1 MNFNEEIEKI
11 ITEKFP
17 QLNIS
22 IFPDETQDNII
33 VAIDDDLYYSDD
45 YLSLIMDIKMNLLWK
60 NNIFNYLFVKEE
72 HGATWETVSG
82 PVIPSETFTDNISFS
97 TEYKGQSTSVHDN
110 NYSVEE
116 DICLQTA

>member
-1 MNFNEEIEKI
+1 MNFNNEIKEMI
-11 ITEKFP
+11 NRKFP

-33 VAIDDDLYYSDD
+33 VAIDDDLYYSED

-72 HGATWETVSG
+72 HKEILLADWESVPC
-82 PVIPSETFTDNISFS
+82 PVISSEAV
-97 TEYKGQSTSVHDN
+97 GV
-110 NYSVEE
+110 
-116 DICLQTA
+116 